1 MAWGEIMAG
10 LRDQSAQLRLV
21 TVPGPRGSTI
31 LDDTYNASPAS
42 CIAALNLLSELGPPG
57 NGGRKIAVL
66 GDMYELGSYEEEGHR
81 VVGRRAREVA
91 DLLVTVGPLGRVMG
105 EEALLAGMPADR
117 VYPLDTKAQA
127 IELLE
132 PLVRTGDL
140 ILVKGSR
147 GMEMEEIVVALQEEV
162 P

>member
-1 MAWGEIMAG
+1 
-10 LRDQSAQLRLV
+10 
-21 TVPGPRGSTI
+21 
-31 LDDTYNASPAS
+31 
-42 CIAALNLLSELGPPG
+42 
-57 NGGRKIAVL
+57 
-66 GDMYELGSYEEEGHR
+66 MYELGSYEEEGHR